1 MKRFL
6 VLYATREGQ
15 TRRIADHVAD
25 TLRSRGFSTD
35 VVDAAHLPAN
45 LVVLNYCGAIVA
57 ASVHQQKHEREI
69 FWFIKR
75 HASELERIPTGFLS
89 VSLSQAGAED
99 GTASPERRAQAAKDA
114 QRMMD
119 AFLADT
125 KWHPLKSQAVAG
137 ALMYSKYNF
146 IVRCIMKHIARRAGG
161 DTDTTR
167 DYEYTDWNSLDK
179 FVDEMTLSVADARLP
194 ATM

>member
-75 HASELERIPTGFLS
+75 HASELVRTYSDRFPLGEPFSGWRRGWDSLTG
-89 VSLSQAGAED
+89 
-99 GTASPERRAQAAKDA
+99 ASRPG
-114 QRMMD
+114 
-119 AFLADT
+119 
-125 KWHPLKSQAVAG
+125 S
-137 ALMYSKYNF
+137 
-146 IVRCIMKHIARRAGG
+146 
-161 DTDTTR
+161 
-167 DYEYTDWNSLDK
+167 
-179 FVDEMTLSVADARLP
+179 
-194 ATM
+194 